1 MSFSN
6 STKVSIQGSNTFNH
20 VQGNQVNSVVI
31 ADVVTIKKPKLEHS
45 KFGEFEFVKRGGIIN
60 ARDLHP
66 EDWDWIWRNG
76 EIFGRHK
83 VRRMICTIELHP
95 DRHPKFI
102 AVMYEGEE
110 AFESWEEDFE
120 HFCGV
125 RPAATRSWDVI
136 GLGSETRFCRDNGY
150 DSGGWWANMLQV
162 VNPREF
168 VFRLH
173 SNGQDSGKGG
183 YRHPY
188 GYSMQSRTR
197 ETKKAISIADPQR
210 SDTMNFLRTPRTS
223 TLAIFLKKHLPSTS
237 SSNLHLLTTRP
248 ADQRFPRANASDY
261 VFLCSLQ
268 LLYLALLSRA
278 YGRLPLT
285 PPFNTGS
292 LLGASIVLIQFET
305 IGAETERGRFEEVT
319 ERHELAKTAWWEAI
333 AGSDLSVFGL

>member
-1 MSFSN
+1 
-6 STKVSIQGSNTFNH
+6 
-20 VQGNQVNSVVI
+20 
-31 ADVVTIKKPKLEHS
+31 
-45 KFGEFEFVKRGGIIN
+45 
-60 ARDLHP
+60 
-66 EDWDWIWRNG
+66 
-76 EIFGRHK
+76 
-83 VRRMICTIELHP
+83 
-95 DRHPKFI
+95 
-102 AVMYEGEE
+102 MYEGEE

-120 HFCGV
+120 RFCGV
-125 RPAATRSWDVI
+125 RPKAKFTIYSRSLKAVTRRPQEAGMLSDWVVKP
-136 GLGSETRFCRDNGY
+136 GSAGIMDMTLMLFLTLVDAPNLK
-150 DSGGWWANMLQV
+150 LQV

-237 SSNLHLLTTRP
+237 SSNLHLCVYRNWYRGQKDTVVRTFSLTTRP

-319 ERHELAKTAWWEAI
+319 EHHELAKTAWWEAI

>member
-1 MSFSN
+1 MPELR
-6 STKVSIQGSNTFNH
+6 TGTVGP
-20 VQGNQVNSVVI
+20 VVI

-45 KFGEFEFVKRGGIIN
+45 KFGEFEFVKRGDIIN
-60 ARDLHP
+60 AKDLHP

-120 HFCGV
+120 RFCGKAKFTIYSRSLKAV
-125 RPAATRSWDVI
+125 TRRPQEAGMLSDWVVKP
-136 GLGSETRFCRDNGY
+136 GSAGIMDMTLVD
-150 DSGGWWANMLQV
+150 V

-197 ETKKAISIADPQR
+197 ETKKAIFIADPQR
-210 SDTMNFLRTPRTS
+210 CNE
-223 TLAIFLKKHLPSTS
+223 LPAD
-237 SSNLHLLTTRP
+237 SSNLHTSDIPEVTPPIYLFLESPPDWYRGQKDTVVCTSGLTTRP
-248 ADQRFPRANASDY
+248 ADQRFPKANTGDY
-261 VFLCSLQ
+261 VFLCSLR
-268 LLYLALLSRA
+268 LLYPALLSCVH
-278 YGRLPLT
+278 GRLPLT
-285 PPFNTGS
+285 PPFNTE
-292 LLGASIVLIQFET
+292 FEI
-305 IGAETERGRFEEVT
+305 IGPETEYGRFEEVT
-319 ERHELAKTAWWEAI
+319 ERRELAKTASWWEAI
-333 AGSDLSVFGL
+333 AGSDISVFGL